1 MRTFFDMNDEYV
13 YPETVPAPK
22 FEYTLFHNRYGLDFE
37 EALLHGSRRR

>member
-22 FEYTLFHNRYGLDFE
+22 FEYTLSHNRYGLDFE
-37 EALLHGSRRR
+37 DTQMSAY